1 MQIAL
6 YNYYDKPNVV
16 DKTSKLLNL
25 RYVNGTSLLET
36 FDEKNPS
43 IRVSNDNSAELQ
55 ENVFNYFMIDN
66 KYYFVENIEHVS
78 EKILIIHG
86 KLDVLMTFK
95 DRIKNMTCY
104 IKRRTDGSTM
114 IQDDMTLMKPSKSV
128 YRIPISNRLDQ
139 KYDLFGDG
147 YDGRYVLVT
156 AQNDYQTVAT
166 YAPPVQ
172 G

>member
-36 FDEKNPS
+36 LDEKTPA
-43 IRVSNDNSAELQ
+43 IRVTNDAAELQ
-55 ENVFNYFMIDN
+55 QNKFNYFMINDMF
-66 KYYFVENIEHVS
+66 YFVENIEHVS
-78 EKILIIHG
+78 EKISVIHG

-95 DRIKNMTCY
+95 DRIKSMTCY

-114 IQDDMTLMKPSKSV
+114 IQDDMTLMKPSKTV
-128 YRIPISNRLDQ
+128 TRIPLSNRIDQ

-147 YDGRYVLVT
+147 SEGRYVLIT
-156 AQNDYQTVAT
+156 AQSGYDLV
-166 YAPPVQ
+166 
-172 G
+172 